1 MRKKIGAFILSAGMI
16 FTLASCSLESGDIAE
31 GTWVLK
37 SASSG
42 STEVTQEQLQA
53 EKIGDTTFTF
63 KEGKVEITM
72 PSSDEVGEG
81 TYTVDGD
88 KVTISADGETDT
100 YSGTIKDGQLTI
112 MQGDSEDLKLIFE
125 KK

>member
-1 MRKKIGAFILSAGMI
+1 MRKKIGAFILSAGMV
-16 FTLASCSLESGDIAE
+16 FMLASCSSGSSDIAE

-37 SASSG
+37 SASSR

-53 EKIGDTTFTF
+53 EEVGDTSFTF
-63 KEGKVEITM
+63 KEGKVEIRM

-112 MQGDSEDLKLIFE
+112 TQNDSEDLKLIFE

>member
-1 MRKKIGAFILSAGMI
+1 MI
-16 FTLASCSLESGDIAE
+16 FTLASCSSGSSDIAE

-42 STEVTQEQLQA
+42 DKEITQEQLQA
-53 EKIGDTTFTF
+53 NEIGDTTFSF
-63 KEGKVEITM
+63 KDGKVEITM
-72 PSSDEVGEG
+72 PSSSEVSEG

-88 KVTISADGETDT
+88 KVTISAEGEKDS
-100 YSGTIKDGQLTI
+100 YSGTIKDSQLTI
-112 MQGDSEDLKLIFE
+112 TQKDAEDMKLIFE

>member
-1 MRKKIGAFILSAGMI
+1 MRKKIGTFILSAGMI
-16 FTLASCSLESGDIAE
+16 FTLASCSSGSSDIAE

-42 STEVTQEQLQA
+42 STEITQEQLQA
-53 EKIGDTTFTF
+53 EEIGDTTFTF
-63 KEGKVEITM
+63 KDGKVEITM

-81 TYTVDGD
+81 TYEVDGD
-88 KVTISADGETDT
+88 KVTISADGETET

-112 MQGDSEDLKLIFE
+112 TQKETEDLKLVFE

>member
-1 MRKKIGAFILSAGMI
+1 MRRKIGAFILSAGMI
-16 FTLASCSLESGDIAE
+16 FTLASCSSGNNDIAE

-42 STEVTQEQLQA
+42 GTEVTQEQLQA
-53 EKIGDTTFTF
+53 EDIGDTTFTF
-63 KEGKVEITM
+63 KDGKVEISM
-72 PSSDEVGEG
+72 SSSDEVGEG

-88 KVTISADGETDT
+88 KVTISADGETES
-100 YSGTIKDGQLTI
+100 YSGTIKDGKLTI
-112 MQGDSEDLKLIFE
+112 SQNDTEDLKLIFE

>member
-1 MRKKIGAFILSAGMI
+1 MLSAGMV
-16 FTLASCSLESGDIAE
+16 FALAACSSGSGDIAE
-31 GTWVLK
+31 GTWTLK

-42 STEVTQEQLQA
+42 GTEITQEQLQS
-53 EKIGDTTFTF
+53 EEVGDTTFTF
-63 KEGKVEITM
+63 KNGKVEITM

-81 TYTVDGD
+81 TYKVDGD
-88 KVTISADGETDT
+88 KVTISADGESDT

-112 MQGDSEDLKLIFE
+112 TQNSSEDLKLIFE

>member
-1 MRKKIGAFILSAGMI
+1 MRKKIGTFILSAGMI

-42 STEVTQEQLQA
+42 DKEITQEQLQA
-53 EKIGDTTFTF
+53 NEIGDTTFSF
-63 KEGKVEITM
+63 KDGKVEITM
-72 PSSDEVGEG
+72 SSSSEVSEG

-88 KVTISADGETDT
+88 KVTISAEGETDS
-100 YSGTIKDGQLTI
+100 YSGTIKDSQLTI
-112 MQGDSEDLKLIFE
+112 AQKDAEDMKLIFE